1 MNTWLT
7 EHRFAISS
15 AWERIKHQPWSLL
28 LNVLVVGIAL
38 SLPLLGYTLL
48 KNLQPLAGQL
58 AKNPEIS
65 VFMSLN
71 ASRAEASALG
81 PKLDAL
87 ENVAN
92 ARFVPR
98 EQALDRLKQQAGVG
112 EMVGLLNQNP
122 LPDAWVLQIKPD
134 TPAAAQETL
143 ANRLKSLPKVDHV
156 QIDSIWVRRTEALAR
171 VLQLGLTI
179 LATAL
184 GAAVVTVI
192 FNTIRLQ
199 VLTQRDEI
207 ELAKLV
213 GATNRYVRRPFYY
226 LGTLQGLVGGAF
238 ALALVGGVLMPLNG
252 ALGDFAR
259 LYASDFQFRLPALEQ
274 ISLFL
279 LGAAGLGWMGAMLS
293 THRHLSQA

>member
-7 EHRFAISS
+7 EHRFAITS
-15 AWERIKHQPWSLL
+15 AWERIKHQPWSLF

-48 KNLQPLAGQL
+48 KNLQPLAGHL

-65 VFMSLN
+65 VFMTLHST
-71 ASRAEASALG
+71 RAEARALG
-81 PKLDAL
+81 PQLDTL
-87 ENVAN
+87 ENVAQT
-92 ARFVPR
+92 RFVPR
-98 EQALDRLKQQAGVG
+98 EQALDRLKQQAGMG
-112 EMVGLLNQNP
+112 EVVGLLDQNP
-122 LPDAWVLQIKPD
+122 LPDAWILQIKPD
-134 TPAAAQETL
+134 TPAAAQEAL
-143 ANRLKSLPKVDHV
+143 ATRLKSLPKVEHV

-171 VLQLGLTI
+171 LLQMGLLI
-179 LATAL
+179 LSTAL
-184 GAAVVTVI
+184 GAAVVTVV

-226 LGTLQGLVGGAF
+226 LGTLQGLVGGA
-238 ALALVGGVLMPLNG
+238 LALSWVGGVLLPLNE
-252 ALGDFAR
+252 ALGDFAQ
-259 LYASDFQFRLPALEQ
+259 LYASDFQFRLPDLEQ

-279 LGAAGLGWMGAMLS
+279 LAAAALGWVGAMLS
-293 THRHLSQA
+293 THRHLSRA